1 MTPAGRKF
9 WKTLMK
15 LLAVLV
21 AVGVL
26 LVLGV
31 IGVVTYDCVALGMC
45 P

>member
-1 MTPAGRKF
+1 
-9 WKTLMK
+9 MK